1 MEDNQKVQ
9 QVLPIQPTHKYLPI
23 KRNISNGQMIIELIL
38 NLQLLEFTTILLE
51 ILLYLQDRI
60 HLVL

>member
-1 MEDNQKVQ
+1 MEDNPKAQ
-9 QVLPIQPTHKYLPI
+9 QVLPTQPTHKYQTI

-51 ILLYLQDRI
+51 ILLYLQDRT

>member
-1 MEDNQKVQ
+1 MEDKQKVQ
-9 QVLPIQPTHKYLPI
+9 QALPIQLTHKYQVI

-51 ILLYLQDRI
+51 ILLYLQDRT